1 MADIVV
7 ASVQLAPVLGD
18 VEGNQAL
25 IADGVRR
32 AAAAGAAVV
41 VVPELASSGY
51 VFSSAEEARA
61 AARPAAEALAPW
73 IEVARETGAIVA
85 GGFAEL
91 AEDTVFNSAAI
102 VDGTGV
108 LAVYRKVHLWDRE
121 SLVFQAG
128 SAPPPVV
135 DTPVGRL
142 GLCVCY
148 DIEFP
153 EFPRSLALRGADLIC
168 VPTNWPD
175 EGRPPGE
182 RPLEVVRAMAAASSS
197 KVFIACADRC
207 GTERG
212 VAWVGGSA
220 IVADTGWLLA
230 GPAPAPEP
238 TLLVAACDL
247 ARARDKRLNE
257 RNDVFADRRPDLY
270 AQAPLSE

>member
-1 MADIVV
+1 M

-25 IADGVRR
+25 IADGVGR
-32 AAAAGAAVV
+32 AADAGAALV
-41 VVPELASSGY
+41 VVPELATSGY
-51 VFSSAEEARA
+51 VFSSPEEACA
-61 AARPAAEALAPW
+61 AARPASVALTPW
-73 IEVARETGAIVA
+73 VEVARETGTVMA

-91 AEDTVFNSAAI
+91 ACDGTVFNAAAI
-102 VDGTGV
+102 VAGSGILT
-108 LAVYRKVHLWDRE
+108 VYRKVHLWDRE
-121 SLVFQAG
+121 SLVFAAG
-128 SAPPPVV
+128 TAAPPVV
-135 DTPVGRL
+135 DTAVGRL

-148 DIEFP
+148 DLEFP

-175 EGRPPGE
+175 EDSAAGE

-230 GPAPAPEP
+230 GPPAAPEP

-257 RNDVFADRRPDLY
+257 RNDVFADRRPHVYD
-270 AQAPLSE
+270 QRLSTSS

>member
-1 MADIVV
+1 MAETIV
-7 ASVQLAPVLGD
+7 ATVQLAPVLGD
-18 VEGNQAL
+18 YEGNQARV
-25 IADGVRR
+25 ADAVRR

-41 VVPELASSGY
+41 VVPELATSGY
-51 VFSSAEEARA
+51 VFESAEEARA
-61 AARPAAEALAPW
+61 AARPAGEALAPW
-73 IEVARETGAIVA
+73 VEVARETGTIVA

-91 AEDTVFNSAAI
+91 AGAAVFNSAGI
-102 VDGTGV
+102 VDGSGV
-108 LAVYRKVHLWDRE
+108 LAAYRKVHLWDRE
-121 SLVFQAG
+121 SLVFAAG
-128 SAPPPVV
+128 SSLPPVV
-135 DTPVGRL
+135 ETRVGRL

-212 VAWVGGSA
+212 VDWVGGSA

-230 GPAPAPEP
+230 GPPAAAEP
-238 TLLVAACDL
+238 ALLVAGCDL

-257 RNDVFADRRPDLY
+257 RNDVFADRRPDVY
-270 AQAPLSE
+270 AQDSW